1 MDPGKFEFIK
11 RNLAIGVVD
20 TLMRSKGWSED
31 EAVCRFMSSE
41 VYEALRNEET
51 KVWHFSVS
59 QLSLMFD
66 DELEGQ
72 LAWPE
77 QP

>member
-1 MDPGKFEFIK
+1 
-11 RNLAIGVVD
+11 
-20 TLMRSKGWSED
+20 
-31 EAVCRFMSSE
+31 MSSE

-72 LAWPE
+72 LVWPE

>member
-1 MDPGKFEFIK
+1 MDPGKFEYIK

-20 TLMRSKGWSED
+20 AVMTSKGWSED

-51 KVWHFSVS
+51 KVWHFSAH

-66 DELEGQ
+66 DEMKGELV
-72 LAWPE
+72 WPE
-77 QP
+77 HP